1 MKLGGVM
8 KRILF
13 WALSILMVPVLIF
26 VLFLAYSIVTEYK
39 PGEVEEGIVLNK
51 NKVDKVEVSPFQVTI
66 FNIGYC
72 GLDAAQDFFMDGGT
86 MSRSSSLEQTEKN
99 LSGVLKFMT
108 EIGSDA
114 YLLQEVDE
122 ESSRS
127 YKLNQVNRIVDAFP
141 SYSST
146 FAYNFRTGWV
156 PIPVTNP
163 MGKAISGLLTLSK
176 ANPEITTRYQ
186 LPGDE
191 PIPNRY
197 FDLKRAIL
205 MNTYE
210 MDNGKTLV
218 LMNVHLSAFDEGG
231 LIRAQQVEWLIN
243 FIEENYNP
251 NENYFIIGGD
261 WNHLLSQNFF
271 DRIKGEPES
280 WIAVIPDSIEAT
292 GFKLVYDETVNT
304 VRSLITPYEPGV
316 SFETIIDGFL
326 VSPNVKIISVTGHDL
341 GFENSDHQPVT
352 GVFDFE

>member
-1 MKLGGVM
+1 
-8 KRILF
+8 
-13 WALSILMVPVLIF
+13 
-26 VLFLAYSIVTEYK
+26 
-39 PGEVEEGIVLNK
+39 
-51 NKVDKVEVSPFQVTI
+51 
-66 FNIGYC
+66 
-72 GLDAAQDFFMDGGT
+72 
-86 MSRSSSLEQTEKN
+86 
-99 LSGVLKFMT
+99 MT

-114 YLLQEVDE
+114 FLLQEVDE

-231 LIRAQQVEWLIN
+231 LIRAQQIEWLIN

-261 WNHLLSQNFF
+261 WNHLLSQKFF

-304 VRSLITPYEPGV
+304 VRSLITPYEPGL
-316 SFETIIDGFL
+316 SFETVIDGFL